1 MKLSVNTPEGTRDR
15 LFAECMGRRQVQER
29 LIRLFRQRGYREVST
44 PETEFYD
51 LFARSAVPSP
61 RNKWYRC
68 SIRAGS
74 SASCGRIPPP
84 PSPGWRPQSFGPA
97 PAPAAVLRPDRVP
110 AGPAHSG
117 GNRELPQCG
126 VELIGAAGMKAD
138 LEMVAT
144 AVDALR
150 VCGASRFH
158 VELGH
163 AGFFRDVAA
172 RMELE
177 EGEMERMRALIEG
190 KNFAALRDMLAPF
203 RENPASAAL
212 LRLSRLFGGP
222 EVLDEAEALAGETE
236 AVEYLRA
243 LYGELSAA
251 GYGALVRFDLGMV
264 HQIDYYTGVVFRG
277 YVEGAGDAVLSGGRY
292 DSLVGVFGREA
303 QATGFAVDVDAMA
316 RTLPE
321 AAPSALD
328 TVVHYAPGY
337 LAKALEAVDSRP
349 AGTL

>member
-1 MKLSVNTPEGTRDR
+1 
-15 LFAECMGRRQVQER
+15 
-29 LIRLFRQRGYREVST
+29 
-44 PETEFYD
+44 
-51 LFARSAVPSP
+51 
-61 RNKWYRC
+61 
-68 SIRAGS
+68 
-74 SASCGRIPPP
+74 
-84 PSPGWRPQSFGPA
+84 
-97 PAPAAVLRPDRVP
+97 
-110 AGPAHSG
+110 
-117 GNRELPQCG
+117 
-126 VELIGAAGMKAD
+126 
-138 LEMVAT
+138 
-144 AVDALR
+144 
-150 VCGASRFH
+150 
-158 VELGH
+158 
-163 AGFFRDVAA
+163 
-172 RMELE
+172 
-177 EGEMERMRALIEG
+177 MERMRALIEG

-349 AGTL
+349 AGTCELSPCRTLESSCSLARKKGAKTVLVFDVTGERVVKV

>member
-1 MKLSVNTPEGTRDR
+1 MQGKIIKG
-15 LFAECMGRRQVQER
+15 
-29 LIRLFRQRGYREVST
+29 I
-44 PETEFYD
+44 
-51 LFARSAVPSP
+51 
-61 RNKWYRC
+61 
-68 SIRAGS
+68 
-74 SASCGRIPPP
+74 
-84 PSPGWRPQSFGPA
+84 
-97 PAPAAVLRPDRVP
+97 
-110 AGPAHSG
+110 
-117 GNRELPQCG
+117 
-126 VELIGAAGMKAD
+126 
-138 LEMVAT
+138 
-144 AVDALR
+144 
-150 VCGASRFH
+150 
-158 VELGH
+158 
-163 AGFFRDVAA
+163 AGFYYVHVVEFGVYECKAKGVFRKEKIKPLVGDNV
-172 RMELE
+172 E
-177 EGEMERMRALIEG
+177 I
-190 KNFAALRDMLAPF
+190 
-203 RENPASAAL
+203 
-212 LRLSRLFGGP
+212 

-349 AGTL
+349 AGTCELSPCRTLESSCSLAREKGAKTVLVFDVTGERVVKV

>member
-1 MKLSVNTPEGTRDR
+1 MDTIIIAYWTQTGNTKAMAEAVGEGVETAGKKADVRHISEVSMDR
-15 LFAECMGRRQVQER
+15 LREAQAFALGCPAMGA
-29 LIRLFRQRGYREVST
+29 EV
-44 PETEFYD
+44 
-51 LFARSAVPSP
+51 
-61 RNKWYRC
+61 
-68 SIRAGS
+68 
-74 SASCGRIPPP
+74 
-84 PSPGWRPQSFGPA
+84 
-97 PAPAAVLRPDRVP
+97 
-110 AGPAHSG
+110 
-117 GNRELPQCG
+117 
-126 VELIGAAGMKAD
+126 
-138 LEMVAT
+138 
-144 AVDALR
+144 
-150 VCGASRFH
+150 
-158 VELGH
+158 
-163 AGFFRDVAA
+163 
-172 RMELE
+172 LE

-349 AGTL
+349 AGTCELSPCRTLESSCSLAREKGAKTVLVFDVTGERVVKV

>member
-1 MKLSVNTPEGTRDR
+1 MDMIIIAYWTQTGNTKAMAEAVGEGVEIAGKKADVRH
-15 LFAECMGRRQVQER
+15 
-29 LIRLFRQRGYREVST
+29 ISEVSMDSLR
-44 PETEFYD
+44 EAQV
-51 LFARSAVPSP
+51 FAMG
-61 RNKWYRC
+61 C
-68 SIRAGS
+68 
-74 SASCGRIPPP
+74 
-84 PSPGWRPQSFGPA
+84 PA
-97 PAPAAVLRPDRVP
+97 M
-110 AGPAHSG
+110 
-117 GNRELPQCG
+117 
-126 VELIGAAGMKAD
+126 GA
-138 LEMVAT
+138 EV
-144 AVDALR
+144 
-150 VCGASRFH
+150 
-158 VELGH
+158 
-163 AGFFRDVAA
+163 
-172 RMELE
+172 LE

-321 AAPSALD
+321 AAPSVLD

-349 AGTL
+349 AGTCELSPCRTLESSCSLAREKGAKTVLVFDVTGERVVKV

>member
-1 MKLSVNTPEGTRDR
+1 MDMIIIAYWTQTGNTKAMAEAVGEGVEISGKKADVRH
-15 LFAECMGRRQVQER
+15 
-29 LIRLFRQRGYREVST
+29 ISEVSMDSLR
-44 PETEFYD
+44 EAQV
-51 LFARSAVPSP
+51 FAMG
-61 RNKWYRC
+61 C
-68 SIRAGS
+68 
-74 SASCGRIPPP
+74 
-84 PSPGWRPQSFGPA
+84 PA
-97 PAPAAVLRPDRVP
+97 M
-110 AGPAHSG
+110 
-117 GNRELPQCG
+117 
-126 VELIGAAGMKAD
+126 GA
-138 LEMVAT
+138 EV
-144 AVDALR
+144 
-150 VCGASRFH
+150 
-158 VELGH
+158 
-163 AGFFRDVAA
+163 
-172 RMELE
+172 LE

-349 AGTL
+349 AGTCELSPCRTLESSCSLAREKGAKTVLVFDVTGERVVKV